1 MKWSRRKEKLH
12 RKSQSMTSLQ
22 EKINYYYLN
31 SERDMTALE
40 DLKNSTGLKNHILDE
55 ITELVERV

>member
-31 SERDMTALE
+31 SEKDTKGLE
-40 DLKNSTGLKNHILDE
+40 NLKNYMDMQNHLFDE

>member
-1 MKWSRRKEKLH
+1 MKWSKSKERLH
-12 RKSQSMTSLQ
+12 RKSQYTTFLQ

-31 SERDMTALE
+31 SERDMKDLKN
-40 DLKNSTGLKNHILDE
+40 LKNSTGLKNHILDE